1 MRRGP
6 KRIEIPG
13 KKWNEK
19 FIHEKKTWHVVHK
32 QDGITFAVC
41 ELRPG
46 VVGEHLIDAANTSRK
61 LKS

>member
-1 MRRGP
+1 MKRGP

-19 FIHEKKTWHVVHK
+19 FIQGKKTWHVVHK
-32 QDGITFAVC
+32 QDGITYAVA

-46 VVGEHLIDAANTSRK
+46 VVGGVVERFYI
-61 LKS
+61 

>member
-13 KKWNEK
+13 QKVEGK
-19 FIHEKKTWHVVHK
+19 IHPREKTWHVVHK
-32 QDGITFAVC
+32 QDGITYAVC

-46 VVGEHLIDAANTSRK
+46 VVGGLVERFYI
-61 LKS
+61 